1 MAPFKIDS
9 FRFPDLSSVARK
21 NMDVDI
27 DVMIR
32 DLLASSNQPNRPYTD
47 TLFFEI
53 FVRDFARNKSNV
65 ITTEPLYYLSP

>member
-1 MAPFKIDS
+1 
-9 FRFPDLSSVARK
+9 
-21 NMDVDI
+21 
-27 DVMIR
+27 MIR